1 MINEAK
7 LILNMLKKDLLFYQN
22 YNLENI
28 NFFQLIKALYLSRD
42 FRLNLFV
49 RLLKFDYFFIGKIS
63 EKIIFYLYGSTIS
76 KKAVLNC
83 RLRFV
88 HARSLIIGG
97 HVRINSGFAYFFN
110 NVTLGKL
117 VPGQPSVLSSMPHF
131 EGNCVFGTGST
142 ILGSLKASKNI
153 VFSAGCIC
161 TSIRIPP
168 NTTILG
174 NNKFIKGVFFKVD
187 ANNITKSFPSVF

>member
-1 MINEAK
+1 MIDEAK
-7 LILNMLKKDLLFYQN
+7 LILSMLKKDLLFYQN
-22 YNLENI
+22 YNVKNI
-28 NFFQLIKALYLSRD
+28 NIFQLIKALYLSRD

-49 RLLKFDYFFIGKIS
+49 RLLKFDYFFIGKIA

-83 RLRFV
+83 TLRFV

-110 NVTLGKL
+110 NVTLGKRI
-117 VPGQPSVLSSMPHF
+117 PGTPSVVSSMPHF
-131 EGNCVFGTGST
+131 EGNCVFGTGAT
-142 ILGSLKASKNI
+142 ILGSLKAKKNI
-153 VFSAGCIC
+153 VFGAGSIC
-161 TSIRIPP
+161 TKIRIPS
-168 NTTILG
+168 NTTIIS
-174 NNKFIKGVFFKVD
+174 NNKFIEGVFFKVD